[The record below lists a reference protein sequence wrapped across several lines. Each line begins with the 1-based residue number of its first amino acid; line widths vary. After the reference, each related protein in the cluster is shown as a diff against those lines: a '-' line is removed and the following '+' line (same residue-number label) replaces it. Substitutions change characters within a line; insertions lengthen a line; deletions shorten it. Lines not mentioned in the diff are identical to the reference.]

1 MNTCIKCGK
10 PIADG
15 ELFCDACSLNPY
27 DFTDT
32 PERAPEVNVPGQLRA
47 PVRQAKKPAAAP
59 APVKPVRRRVGAGTI
74 FLIVVTVL
82 SLAAAAYGLLTLSSR
97 RVALRLREE
106 EMTRQEAEVSA
117 LRAEKDELTAQVSQL
132 ESDLSAKNDL
142 IETLRENIDTAE
154 SAASQT
160 QYDMTAQKAELEKLE
175 QALED
180 KQAELTAQEEKYDA
194 LVTQSAAAQAAAD
207 FMQSYVVLVEND
219 GTGLYHRYGCSRFAG
234 KTFWAYSRK
243 LAENSGYS
251 PCPACVK

>member
-47 PVRQAKKPAAAP
+47 PVRQVKIPAAAP
-59 APVKPVRRRVGAGTI
+59 APAKPARRRAGAGTI
-74 FLIVVTVL
+74 VLIVVTLL

-132 ESDLSAKNDL
+132 EGDLSAKNDL

-160 QYDMTAQKAELEKLE
+160 QYDMTAQ
-175 QALED
+175 
-180 KQAELTAQEEKYDA
+180 QAELTAQEEKYDA

>member
-15 ELFCDACSLNPY
+15 ELFCAACSLNPY

-32 PERAPEVNVPGQLRA
+32 PDAAPLSPMPGQLRA

-59 APVKPVRRRVGAGTI
+59 AAPVRRRVRAGTVV
-74 FLIVVTVL
+74 LIVVTVL
-82 SLAAAAYGLLTLSSR
+82 SLALAAYSLLTLSSR

-106 EMTRQEAEVSA
+106 EMTRQEAEFSA
-117 LRAEKDELTAQVSQL
+117 LRAERDELASQAEQL
-132 ESDLSAKNDL
+132 ESELASKNDL
-142 IETLRENIDTAE
+142 IETLRENINTAE

-160 QYDMTAQKAELEKLE
+160 QYDMDTQRSELEKLQ
-175 QALED
+175 QALDD
-180 KQAELTAQEEKYDA
+180 KQAELTAAQEKYDELLA
-194 LVTQSAAAQAAAD
+194 QSAAAQAAAD

-251 PCPACVK
+251 PCPNCVK

>member
-15 ELFCDACSLNPY
+15 ELFCAACSLNPY

-32 PERAPEVNVPGQLRA
+32 PDAAPLSPMPGQLRA
-47 PVRQAKKPAAAP
+47 PVRQAKKPAAVP
-59 APVKPVRRRVGAGTI
+59 AAPVRRRVRAGTVV
-74 FLIVVTVL
+74 LIVVTVL
-82 SLAAAAYGLLTLSSR
+82 SLALAAYSLLTLSSR

-106 EMTRQEAEVSA
+106 EMTRQEAEFSA
-117 LRAEKDELTAQVSQL
+117 LRAERDELAAQAEQL
-132 ESDLSAKNDL
+132 QSELSSKNDL
-142 IETLRENIDTAE
+142 IETLRENINTAE

-160 QYDMTAQKAELEKLE
+160 QYDMDTQRSELEKLQ
-175 QALED
+175 QALDD
-180 KQAELTAQEEKYDA
+180 KQAELTAAEEKYGE
-194 LVTQSAAAQAAAD
+194 LLSQSAAAQAAAD

-251 PCPACVK
+251 PCPACAQ

>member
-47 PVRQAKKPAAAP
+47 PVRQVKIPAAAP
-59 APVKPVRRRVGAGTI
+59 APAKPARRRA
-74 FLIVVTVL
+74 LL

-117 LRAEKDELTAQVSQL
+117 LRAEKDELTEQVSQL

-160 QYDMTAQKAELEKLE
+160 QYDMTAQQAELEKLE

-251 PCPACVK
+251 PCPVCVK